1 MIIVVNHELTAN
13 VGIVRAHGEPG
24 AFVSKLIVDRDTFE
38 VVSVIQEMSVVSSR
52 ALNHTPL
59 RSSMYDSFRIPIYVI
74 VPLNGIKPL
83 ATMSGAA

>member
-1 MIIVVNHELTAN
+1 MIIVVNHELTAS

-52 ALNHTPL
+52 ALNRTHRYVLLCTTAFEY
-59 RSSMYDSFRIPIYVI
+59 RSM
-74 VPLNGIKPL
+74 
-83 ATMSGAA
+83 